1 LGARDFGIMG
11 WKEDLPKLVEVLG
24 ADMAL
29 IDGKIIT
36 LDERGTIAEAVA
48 VKYGRIARVGTTAEV
63 MGLIRDG
70 TDVIDLQGKTVTP
83 GLIST
88 HDHFLE
94 YGLNARFGIDL
105 WYPKVKS
112 ISDIVKAV
120 ERKVEETPEGEWI
133 IGYGWDENLLE
144 ERRPPNRWDL
154 DPVSPKNP
162 VYLGRVY
169 QMVAVNSLALKI
181 AGVDKGTPDPPYGK
195 IYRDER
201 GEPTGVFLTILPSA
215 DPFLAH
221 MPKFNV
227 SQKEEAIKRA
237 CMDYNAE
244 GFTAVVDPGVGAT
257 DPEDLVAYQ
266 RLANRGELTIRVY
279 ALYGFVRS
287 VEEAKEA
294 VRRVTVFG
302 DDMFRIGG
310 VKLSLDGGVV
320 PKTAMFYE
328 PYYGEPQ
335 NRGRA
340 KWRKEDLMEAVR
352 ILHDAGFQCCI
363 HSIGDEAIDW
373 SIDAFEEAMRRNPR
387 PDPRH
392 QVIHIYYPTPEA
404 IERVRRLGLMANVQS
419 VFIHFE
425 GDTYIRN
432 LGEGRGECVKPLKT
446 LIKKGISVGNSQDY
460 PSGPVSAGLGIWAA
474 VTRETRSGRV
484 ICPEERLTVEEAL
497 RTYTT
502 WAARHIF
509 MEDRLG
515 SIEVG
520 KYADMVVWNK
530 DPYTIPEHELR
541 ELKAIMTMVNGRI
554 VYKT

>member
-1 LGARDFGIMG
+1 MN
-11 WKEDLPKLVEVLG
+11 WKEDLPKIAEALG
-24 ADMAL
+24 ADMVL
-29 IDGKIIT
+29 TNGKIIT
-36 LDERGTIAEAVA
+36 LDEKGTIAEAVA
-48 VKYGRIARVGTTAEV
+48 VKYGRIAKVGSDVEV
-63 MGLIRDG
+63 SGLIRSR
-70 TDVIDLQGKTVTP
+70 TEVIDLQGRAVTP

-88 HDHFLE
+88 HDHFLD

-120 ERKVEETPEGEWI
+120 EMKVRETPKGEWI

-144 ERRPPNRWDL
+144 EGRPPNRWDL
-154 DPVSPKNP
+154 DPVSPDNP

-169 QMVAVNSLALKI
+169 QMISVNSLALNI
-181 AGVDKGTPDPPYGK
+181 AGVTRDTPDPPYGR

-215 DPFLAH
+215 DPFLSV
-221 MPKFNV
+221 MPKFST
-227 SQKEEAIKRA
+227 SQKEEAIVKA
-237 CMDYNAE
+237 CSDYNAE
-244 GFTAVVDPGVGAT
+244 GFTTVVDPGIGAT
-257 DPEDLVAYQ
+257 DPDDIVAYQ

-287 VEEAKEA
+287 VDEAKEA
-294 VRRVTVFG
+294 VRRVTIFG

-328 PYYGEPQ
+328 PYVGEPE

-340 KWRKEDLMEAVR
+340 KWRKEDLIEAVS

-363 HSIGDEAIDW
+363 HAIGDQAIDW
-373 SIDAFEEAMRRNPR
+373 AIDAFEEAMKRNPR

-392 QVIHIYYPTPEA
+392 QVIHIYYPTAEA

-425 GDTYIRN
+425 GDTYLRN

-446 LIKKGISVGNSQDY
+446 LIGKGIPVGNSQDY
-460 PSGPVSAGLGIWAA
+460 PSGPVSAGLGLWAA
-474 VTRETRSGRV
+474 VTRKTRSGRT
-484 ICPEERLTVEEAL
+484 ICSRERITVEEAL
-497 RTYTT
+497 KTYTV
-502 WAARHIF
+502 WASRHIF
-509 MEDRLG
+509 MEDKIG

-520 KYADMVVWNK
+520 KYADMVVWK
-530 DPYTIPEHELR
+530 EDPYTIPEDKLK
-541 ELKAIMTMVNGRI
+541 ELKAFMTIVNGKI
-554 VYKT
+554 VYRSRS